1 MLIDPE
7 ILFPPWEIVMVV
19 LMVVMVMMVMMTM
32 MVMMVMVVMMM
43 VMMVMIVM
51 VIMLKYRDSASTPM
65 PSRLSLDA
73 SPSKLP
79 SEES

>member
-1 MLIDPE
+1 MLIDLE
-7 ILFPPWEIVMVV
+7 ILAPPWEIVIM
-19 LMVVMVMMVMMTM
+19 MMTM
-32 MVMMVMVVMMM
+32 MMMM
-43 VMMVMIVM
+43 VMMGMMVVMMVVMMVTIVM

>member
-1 MLIDPE
+1 MLIDLE
-7 ILFPPWEIVMVV
+7 ILAPPWEIVIVMVV
-19 LMVVMVMMVMMTM
+19 LMVVMVMMVMMGM
-32 MVMMVMVVMMM
+32 MVVMMV
-43 VMMVMIVM
+43 VMMVTIVM